1 MLTITSEQ
9 ADTIASACTPAAT
22 VDELRTKLA
31 ALFDLTAGDIRAEVD
46 SMPDAVTRLALSICA
61 DAEGLLGETTP

>member
-1 MLTITSEQ
+1 MQSITSEQ
-9 ADTIASACTPAAT
+9 ANTVASACTPAAT

-61 DAEGLLGETTP
+61 DLADLTAE